1 MENLEK
7 LCLSA
12 IEIIKEAGNYIK
24 NERLRFDQKNIE
36 FKSSRDMVSY
46 VDKNAEKMLVEKL
59 SKLLPEAGF
68 ITEEKTTDKTGAINW
83 IIDPLDGTT
92 NFIAGFPLY
101 SSTLAL
107 EKNNEILLGVTYDI
121 CADKCYYAWKGG
133 GAYCDGSKITVK
145 SNNKLEKAL
154 VIIGTPYSMSEIG
167 NQYFNLIRHIYDN
180 SLGVRITGSAAIDM
194 AYVAAG
200 YNDAFILFNQK
211 VWDIAAGYILMKEAG
226 GYASTFSGK
235 EDINC
240 PEIISSGNLQ
250 EELLALLKKFGV
262 RTS

>member
-1 MENLEK
+1 MKELES
-7 LCLSA
+7 LCKSA
-12 IEIIKEAGNYIK
+12 IDIIKEAGSYIR

-59 SKLLPEAGF
+59 SALLPQAGF
-68 ITEEKTTDKTGAINW
+68 ITEEKTTDKVGAINW

-92 NFIAGFPLY
+92 NFISGFPLY

-121 CADKCYYAWKGG
+121 CADKCYYAWKNG
-133 GAYCDGSKITVK
+133 GAYCNGNKISVK
-145 SNNKLEKAL
+145 KNNQLEKAL
-154 VIIGTPYSMSEIG
+154 VIVGTPYSMDNIG
-167 NQYFNLIRHIYDN
+167 TAYFNFIRHLYDH
-180 SLGVRITGSAAIDM
+180 SLGIRVTGTAAIDM

-211 VWDIAAGYILMKEAG
+211 SWDIAAGYIIMKEAG

-235 EDINC
+235 EDIHC
-240 PEIISSGNLQ
+240 PEIVASGNLQ
-250 EELLALLKKFGV
+250 EELLALIKKFELI
-262 RTS
+262 R